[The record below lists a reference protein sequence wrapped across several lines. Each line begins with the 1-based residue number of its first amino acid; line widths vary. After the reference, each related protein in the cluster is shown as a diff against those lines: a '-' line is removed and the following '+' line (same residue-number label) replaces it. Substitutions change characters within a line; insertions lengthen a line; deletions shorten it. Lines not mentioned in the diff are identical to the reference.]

1 MKTKMY
7 SISMKAV
14 LTIVAA
20 FVFTAFVNG
29 QFLTPDPNSPVTQ
42 VPSEEVRTGSTV
54 TYDLDNGNHT
64 DLEQY
69 RWVVTGG
76 TITAVNGAGVIS
88 GAGSNIVEFASNAHT
103 ITVDWDQA
111 PATAIGSLSNTIE
124 VQKLSVNGCP
134 SQLQTLNVDVW
145 NLATATITT
154 ASEEVCSGG
163 APSIANVPVALT
175 GAPDGTVD
183 GFSVSYSFT
192 IPADLDALDGGG
204 APVTATGTVT
214 TDGASVNIPLPAS
227 FVNNSAT
234 SSDLDFVVNITA
246 MNDDFTGAGTF
257 SGTYTITVHPV
268 PVTGDIE
275 STLSL
280 TRRL

>member
-29 QFLTPDPNSPVTQ
+29 QFLTPDPDSPVTQ
-42 VPSEEVRTGSTV
+42 APSEEVRTGSSI

-64 DLEQY
+64 LGEQY

-76 TITAVNGAGVIS
+76 TITAVNGAGAIS
-88 GAGSNIVEFASNAHT
+88 GAGSNIVEFAANAHT

-111 PATAIGSLSNTIE
+111 PASAIVSLASTIE
-124 VQKLSVNGCP
+124 VQKLSPEGCP
-134 SQLQTLNVDVW
+134 SQLQTLDVDVW
-145 NLATATITT
+145 NLATGTITT
-154 ASEEVCSGG
+154 ATDSICSGS
-163 APSIANVPVALT
+163 APAVANIPVALT
-175 GAPDGTVD
+175 GAPDGGGA
-183 GFSVSYSFT
+183 GFSISYSFT
-192 IPADLDALDGGG
+192 VPADLDALDGGG
-204 APVTATGTVT
+204 APVATTGTLT
-214 TDGASVNIPLPAS
+214 TDGASIDIPMPATLI
-227 FVNNSAT
+227 NNST
-234 SSDLDFVVNITA
+234 TGDVDFVVSLTA
-246 MNDDFTGAGTF
+246 MNDDFTGAGAF
-257 SGTYTITVHPV
+257 SGTYTLTVLQV

-280 TRRL
+280 TRR